1 MSDDVGTAGNA
12 ETVVMAPDATEDK
25 NLLTTETAGEA
36 DYPSGDSQSGDSHPE
51 AEQEPEKG
59 KEPRWYRENL
69 KRFNR
74 DKLELAEQTKRLRQ
88 EVEEARQETIKAKK
102 ELEAK
107 AAPAKMPSSDDFET
121 PEEFMVAMTNWTLDQ
136 RDRTSKVSADA
147 DQDKALKEKE
157 ARQYDDAVAKS
168 YNDGVKKF
176 GDEFAEKVAAIPGSI
191 LTVDVLKDVLAAD
204 FPADVL
210 NFLANNL
217 DKAADIAGLD
227 QRKRAVAIGRIEARL
242 SAAPARKTTNATAP
256 ITPVSGT
263 SPGVPDDKNLSDDEW
278 WKRRKAARAH
288 L

>member
-1 MSDDVGTAGNA
+1 MSDDAGTKGNA
-12 ETVVMAPDATEDK
+12 ETVALAPDATEDK
-25 NLLTTETAGEA
+25 NLLSTETTGDAKNG
-36 DYPSGDSQSGDSHPE
+36 DDQPGDSQPG

-74 DKLELAEQTKRLRQ
+74 EKLELAEKAKRL
-88 EVEEARQETIKAKK
+88 EKEAEEARQETIKAKK

-107 AAPAKMPSSDDFET
+107 AAPATMPRSDDFET
-121 PEEFMVAMTNWTLDQ
+121 HEEFSLAMTNWALDQ
-136 RDRTSKVSADA
+136 RERTSKVSADA
-147 DQDKALKEKE
+147 DQEKAAKAEE

-168 YNDGVKKF
+168 YNEGVKKF

-191 LTVDVLKDVLAAD
+191 LNVDVLKDVLAAD
-204 FPADVL
+204 SPADVL

-217 DKAADIAGLD
+217 DKAADIAGLS

-242 SAAPARKTTNATAP
+242 SAAPAKKTTNATPP

-263 SPGVPDDKNLSDDEW
+263 SPGVPDEKNLSDDEW

-288 L
+288 SG